1 MDLFFFFFSLL
12 HRIFPS
18 AFFVQNTVVVFHSS
32 KRAERVA
39 ISEHASTDKV
49 RDISGLN
56 LGPLGWGVGPVFP
69 FSLVGAQARVLLK
82 IGI

>member
-1 MDLFFFFFSLL
+1 MVILFTL
-12 HRIFPS
+12 
-18 AFFVQNTVVVFHSS
+18 S

-56 LGPLGWGVGPVFP
+56 LGPLGWGVGPVFSVW
-69 FSLVGAQARVLLK
+69 FGGAQARV
-82 IGI
+82 